1 MPLLDQLENLHL
13 MFILSLQNMTF
24 LCLGKLI
31 HTRRHDVDQ
40 AMTFNLLLLLFFV
53 IARGSEYNSESAH
66 WDEIRQTV
74 GQNQNIFHFTST
86 IYDTT
91 PTKISEMNPIIF
103 KWISKYWMCLYISTS
118 KTAAIWRQYNKL
130 TRAPVAVFCIACGK
144 CTLFLTFFSH
154 QDVKRWSGQMTVVCF
169 FV

>member
-1 MPLLDQLENLHL
+1 LPLLDQLENLHL

-103 KWISKYWMCLYISTS
+103 KWISKYWMCLYISTF

-130 TRAPVAVFCIACGK
+130 TRAPVAVYSIACGK